1 MTPTLTVITPSYNQG
16 AFLGE
21 TIDSVLSQGIPG
33 LEYIIVDGGSTDES
47 VEVIRRYERHLTW
60 WVSEKDNGQSHAINK
75 GLARAT
81 GKWVAYLNSDDLYL
95 PGALRALLD
104 GLAEAPEARWIV
116 GGVLCFGTPEA
127 PVHDWHLP
135 AVPRTMLDLLSSR
148 FQISQPGNIWDRG
161 LLQSVG
167 GFDESLRYLFDI
179 NLYAAFLA
187 RGERCHA
194 LKRPVAAYRFH
205 ATSKTVAEGMKFET
219 EWDIIRARYITSL
232 PRTTQWRATHRIGL
246 LKAQALVV
254 DAAVAAEA
262 GDMSSARAGFFAGM
276 RRHPGVLFT
285 RAGGGCVRRMLFPR
299 RAAGRPASE

>member
-16 AFLGE
+16 AYLEE
-21 TIDSVLSQGIPG
+21 TINSVLSQGIAG

-47 VEVIRRYERHLTW
+47 VELIRRHERHLAW

-81 GKWVAYLNSDDLYL
+81 GTWVAYLNSDDLYL

-104 GLAEAPEARWIV
+104 ALRETPEARWIV
-116 GGVLCFGTPEA
+116 GGVLCFGTPDA

-148 FQISQPGNIWDRG
+148 FQISQPGNVWDRE
-161 LLQSVG
+161 LLRSVG

-194 LKRPVAAYRFH
+194 LPRPVAAYRFH
-205 ATSKTVAEGMKFET
+205 ATSKTVAEGRKFET
-219 EWDIIRARYITSL
+219 EWDIIRARYVTSL
-232 PRTTQWRATHRIGL
+232 PRTTRWRATHRIGL
-246 LKAQALVV
+246 LKAQAMVV
-254 DAAVAAEA
+254 DAARAAEA
-262 GDMSSARAGFFAGM
+262 GDLTTASAGYLAGL
-276 RRHPGVLFT
+276 RRHPGVMFT
-285 RAGGGCVRRMLFPR
+285 RAGMGCVRRMLF
-299 RAAGRPASE
+299 RARTSGRSRTP